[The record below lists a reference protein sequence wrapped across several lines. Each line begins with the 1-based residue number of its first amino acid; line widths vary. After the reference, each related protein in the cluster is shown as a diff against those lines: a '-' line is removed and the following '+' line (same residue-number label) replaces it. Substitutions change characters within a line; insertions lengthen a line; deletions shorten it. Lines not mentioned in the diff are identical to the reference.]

1 MSMQKQSREA
11 DKKERVRFDKK
22 QFKRSLQVFA
32 YLLPYRWAFAL
43 GMFFLFAGSLLFLAI
58 MKLPGEMFNI
68 VSGESRYG
76 WSLTQVFL
84 LLLLLLGVQ
93 SVLSYFRVQLFAIVS
108 EKSMAS
114 LRAELYEKLVSLG
127 IPFLESRRIGELTSR
142 MTNDVTQV
150 QGVFSVTLAEFL
162 RQLIVLLGGV
172 GIIIFSMPRI
182 ALTMLATFPVVVV
195 LAMFFGRHIRRLM
208 KSRQDQLASTN
219 VVVEETMQAIQ
230 TVKAYTNEALEV
242 KRYQKTLD
250 ESVRVSLKSAHMR
263 GLFAAFIIF
272 FMFGALFFIMWR
284 AALMVQSGEM
294 LKGDLVD
301 FVVFTGIIG
310 GAIASLGTFY
320 TELVSAMGATD
331 RILDILGEPSELDVR
346 EIPQHEVPRRF
357 RGEISFRGIRFT
369 YPSRPDV
376 PVLKGID
383 LHIEPGQKVA
393 LVGASGAGKTTIM
406 QLLLRFYQA
415 ESGEIQ
421 VDGRPIHEYGI
432 REYRSNLA
440 VVPQEVL
447 LFGGTIRDNIRY
459 GRQDATEE
467 EVMEAARKANAW
479 EFIASFPDGL
489 DTLVGERGIK
499 LSGGQRQR
507 IAIARAILK
516 DPAILL
522 LDEATS
528 SLDAESE
535 RLVQEA
541 LNELLKGR
549 TSIIIAHRLA
559 TIRDVD
565 CIYVLEGGRIL
576 EQGTHEELTRKENGA
591 YNMLAKLQFEV

>member
-1 MSMQKQSREA
+1 
-11 DKKERVRFDKK
+11 
-22 QFKRSLQVFA
+22 
-32 YLLPYRWAFAL
+32 
-43 GMFFLFAGSLLFLAI
+43 
-58 MKLPGEMFNI
+58 
-68 VSGESRYG
+68 
-76 WSLTQVFL
+76 
-84 LLLLLLGVQ
+84 
-93 SVLSYFRVQLFAIVS
+93 
-108 EKSMAS
+108 MAS

-172 GIIIFSMPRI
+172 GIIIFSMPRV

-242 KRYQKTLD
+242 KRYRNALE

-284 AALMVQSGEM
+284 AALMVQSGDM

-331 RILDILGEPSELDVR
+331 RILDILGQPSELDVR
-346 EIPQHEVPRRF
+346 EAPQKEAPGRF
-357 RGEISFRGIRFT
+357 RGEISFEGIHFT
-369 YPSRPDV
+369 YLSRPDM

-383 LHIEPGQKVA
+383 LHIKPGQQVA

-406 QLLLRFYQA
+406 QLLLRFYQP
-415 ESGEIQ
+415 ESGEIR
-421 VDGRPIHEYGI
+421 VDGRPIHAYGI

-467 EVMEAARKANAW
+467 EVVEAARKANAW

-591 YNMLAKLQFEV
+591 YNTLARLQFEL